1 MGKFLLGLL
10 TGAIVMVLIAVIA
23 VFAVAS
29 LRSRPPAIADGST
42 LILHL
47 QGDSPETPPVDVSIP
62 FLQPRTPVTIE
73 NVWSMLRHAAADS
86 RIKAVIFEPQGATLG
101 WAKMQE
107 IRADLEQFRK
117 SGKPLIAY
125 LKAANSRDY
134 YMATACSKIYMSP
147 VDELDLKGIG
157 LELTYYKDTL
167 DKLGVKVDVEHVG
180 KYKDYGDQFT
190 RTSMSP
196 ETKEVMTSLIDNLFA
211 DLIDTISKGRGKSPE
226 TIRALIDDGPFLAK
240 QAKANGLVDAL
251 RYEDEVFGE
260 VKTTLHQTELKKT
273 TEQEYANVPDS
284 AAVGGGSPGSDR
296 IAFVVGEGS
305 ITRGDAEPPS
315 LSSDTGLQSEAFDK
329 IIGRVANDSSIK
341 GVIVR
346 IDSPGGEVS
355 ASDDMWRAMNE
366 LHKKKPVVISMSD
379 DAASGGYYMV
389 MSGDTIVAYPGTIT
403 GSIGV
408 VFGKPNLH
416 GLYDKIGVTKDFVS
430 RGRFALIESDYES
443 LTEPERM
450 KLREDIDSD
459 YEDFVGKVAASRKKP
474 VSAIEPIA
482 QGRVWLGSQAKANG
496 LVDELGGLDRA
507 VELIKKKSGIPAGDK
522 VSLVL
527 YPGKR
532 TIFDV
537 LLRSNTDSE
546 ADAMLSGIGLGPLR
560 AAWHDASLRV
570 WLRGGML
577 RMLPFSLQIK

>member
-10 TGAIVMVLIAVIA
+10 TGAVVMVLIIGIA

-29 LRSRPPAIADGST
+29 LRTKPPAIADGST

-47 QGDSPETPPVDVSIP
+47 QGDAPESPPVDVSIP
-62 FLQPRTPVTIE
+62 FLQPHTPVTVE
-73 NVWSMLRHAAADS
+73 NIWSMLRHAAADS
-86 RIKAVIFEPQGATLG
+86 RIKSVVFEPQGVTVG

-117 SGKPLIAY
+117 SGKPLYAY
-125 LKAANSRDY
+125 LKAANMRDY
-134 YMATACSKIYMSP
+134 YMASACSKIYMSP

-157 LELTYYKDTL
+157 LELMYFKNTL
-167 DKLGVKVDVEHVG
+167 DKLGVQVDVEHVG

-190 RTSMSP
+190 RSSMSP
-196 ETKEVMTSLIDNLFA
+196 ETKEVMTSLVDNLFA
-211 DLIDTISKGRGKSPE
+211 DLVDTIAKGRSKSSE
-226 TIRALIDDGPFLAK
+226 TIRTLIDDGPFLAK
-240 QAKANGLVDAL
+240 QAKANGLVDGL

-260 VKTTLHQTELKKT
+260 LKTALHQTELKKT
-273 TEQEYANVPDS
+273 TEHDYVNAPDS
-284 AAVGGGSPGSDR
+284 SGAGADQ

-305 ITRGDAEPPS
+305 ISRGDPDAS
-315 LSSDTGLQSEAFDK
+315 GLSSDNGLESEAFDK
-329 IIGRVANDSSIK
+329 MLARVANDSDIK

-366 LHKKKPVVISMSD
+366 LHKKKPMVISMSD
-379 DAASGGYYMV
+379 DAASGGYYMA

-416 GLYDKIGVTKDFVS
+416 GLYDKLGITKDSVS
-430 RGRFALIESDYES
+430 RGRYARIESDYES
-443 LTEPERM
+443 LSEPERA

-482 QGRVWLGSQAKANG
+482 QGRVWLGNQAKANG

-507 VELIKKKSGIPAGDK
+507 IELIKKKSGIPAGDK

-527 YPGKR
+527 YPAKR
-532 TIFDV
+532 TVFD
-537 LLRSNTDSE
+537 LLFRSNPDSDAE
-546 ADAMLSGIGLGPLR
+546 AMLSGAGLGPLR

-577 RMLPFSLQIK
+577 RMLPFSIQIK

>member
-29 LRSRPPAIADGST
+29 LRSRPAAIADGST

-47 QGDSPETPPVDVSIP
+47 QGDAPETPPVDVSIP
-62 FLQPRTPVTIE
+62 FLQPKAPLTVE
-73 NVWSMLRHAAADS
+73 NVWSMLRHAAADP
-86 RIKAVIFEPQGATLG
+86 RIKAVIFEPQGASLG

-147 VDELDLKGIG
+147 VDELDLKGLG
-157 LELTYYKDTL
+157 LELTFYKDTL

-196 ETKEVMTSLIDNLFA
+196 ETKEVMTSLVDNLFA
-211 DLIDTISKGRGKSPE
+211 DLIDTIAKGRNKSHD
-226 TIRALIDDGPFLAK
+226 TVRALIDDGPFLAK
-240 QAKANGLVDAL
+240 QAKANGLVDDL
-251 RYEDEVFGE
+251 RYEDEIFGE

-273 TEQEYANVPDS
+273 TEQEYAAVPDS
-284 AAVGGGSPGSDR
+284 AAVGGGSPGTNR

-305 ITRGDAEPPS
+305 ITRGDAEPVS

-329 IIGRVANDSSIK
+329 MIGRVANDSSIK

-416 GLYDKIGVTKDFVS
+416 GLYDKIGITKDSVS

-482 QGRVWLGSQAKANG
+482 QGRVWLGSQAKDNG

-527 YPGKR
+527 YPAKR
-532 TIFDV
+532 SVFDV

-546 ADAMLSGIGLGPLR
+546 ADAMLSGVGLGPLR

-570 WLRGGML
+570 WLHGGML
-577 RMLPFSLQIK
+577 RMLPFSIQIK

>member
-10 TGAIVMVLIAVIA
+10 TGAIVMVLIIGIA

-29 LRSRPPAIADGST
+29 LRTRPAAIADGST

-47 QGDSPETPPVDVSIP
+47 QGDAPETPPVDVSIP
-62 FLQPRTPVTIE
+62 FLQPRTPLTVE
-73 NVWSMLRHAAADS
+73 NVWSILRHAAADS
-86 RIKAVIFEPQGATLG
+86 RIKAVVFEPQGAALG

-107 IRADLEQFRK
+107 VRADLEQFRK

-125 LKAANSRDY
+125 LKAANMRDY
-134 YMATACSKIYMSP
+134 YMASACSKIYMSP

-157 LELTYYKDTL
+157 LELMYFKDTL
-167 DKLGVKVDVEHVG
+167 DKLGVHVDVEHVG

-190 RTSMSP
+190 RASMSP
-196 ETKEVMTSLIDNLFA
+196 ETKEVMTSVVDDLFA
-211 DLIDTISKGRGKSPE
+211 DLVNTVAKGRNKSPD

-240 QAKANGLVDAL
+240 QAKSNGLVDGL
-251 RYEDEVFGE
+251 RYEDEVFGDL
-260 VKTTLHQTELKKT
+260 KTTLHQTELKKI
-273 TEQEYANVPDS
+273 TEHEYVDVPDS
-284 AAVGGGSPGSDR
+284 AVGSGGSDR

-305 ITRGDAEPPS
+305 ISRGDAEPPS
-315 LSSDTGLQSEAFDK
+315 LSSDTGLESEAFNK
-329 IIGRVANDSSIK
+329 MIGRVANDSGIK

-366 LHKKKPVVISMSD
+366 LHQKKPVVISMSD
-379 DAASGGYYMV
+379 DAASGGYYMA
-389 MSGDTIVAYPGTIT
+389 MSGDMIVAYPGTIT

-416 GLYDKIGVTKDFVS
+416 GLYDKLGITKDSVS
-430 RGRFALIESDYES
+430 RGRFARIESDYES
-443 LTEPERM
+443 LSDEERA

-482 QGRVWLGSQAKANG
+482 QGRVWLGDQAKANG

-507 VELIKKKSGIPAGDK
+507 IELIKAKSGIPAGNK

-527 YPGKR
+527 YPAKR
-532 TIFDV
+532 SVLDV
-537 LLRSNTDSE
+537 LLRSNPDAE
-546 ADAMLSGIGLGPLR
+546 AEAMLSGVGLGPLR

-577 RMLPFSLQIK
+577 RMLPFSIQIK